1 VSSLLNLHYLDLSGN
16 YIEVIPRNLNEL
28 RELDTVKFNS
38 NLITKIVALTKVRVY
53 QVLGNPIQHLE
64 VACAEAKM
72 EQFGL
77 DWLAYLDSEGKGI
90 YQERVLTDWKKRL
103 SDYN

>member
-38 NLITKIVALTKVRVY
+38 NLITKVVALTKVRVY
-53 QVLGNPIQHLE
+53 QVLETLFSTSKLPVQ
-64 VACAEAKM
+64 KPKWSS
-72 EQFGL
+72 L
-77 DWLAYLDSEGKGI
+77 DWTGLPIWILRARASTKKEFLPTGKK
-90 YQERVLTDWKKRL
+90 D
-103 SDYN
+103 